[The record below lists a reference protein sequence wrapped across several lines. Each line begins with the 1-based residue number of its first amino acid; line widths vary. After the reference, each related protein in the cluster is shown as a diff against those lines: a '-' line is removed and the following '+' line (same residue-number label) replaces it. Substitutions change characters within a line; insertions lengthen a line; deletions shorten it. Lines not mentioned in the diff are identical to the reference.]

1 MNQCDIN
8 YRQSSNKRLLVELTL
23 IEIAQITQADDSA
36 SAGRSPRRLKSLFKH
51 LIRQSTQPQTAAP
64 QVAAAEPV
72 ASPHPASAPQEKSTA
87 VGNPPLQAPSPKP
100 GIKLGGLGFSWSN
113 LRNNDKKSGKMNI
126 IPGTPADNSNRPR
139 TDMPFTQED
148 LELQWLSM
156 CNRMPQEHSGI
167 AARMKNMTPVITEG
181 TAVEVTVDN
190 ALVKQD
196 IDRIFK
202 SILKTLQIYLNN
214 SQLTLTILVSEKPA
228 EVKILTR
235 REQFEQMREKNPA
248 VEALRQAFDLELA

>member
-1 MNQCDIN
+1 
-8 YRQSSNKRLLVELTL
+8 
-23 IEIAQITQADDSA
+23 
-36 SAGRSPRRLKSLFKH
+36 
-51 LIRQSTQPQTAAP
+51 
-64 QVAAAEPV
+64 
-72 ASPHPASAPQEKSTA
+72 
-87 VGNPPLQAPSPKP
+87 
-100 GIKLGGLGFSWSN
+100 
-113 LRNNDKKSGKMNI
+113 
-126 IPGTPADNSNRPR
+126 
-139 TDMPFTQED
+139 MPFTQED